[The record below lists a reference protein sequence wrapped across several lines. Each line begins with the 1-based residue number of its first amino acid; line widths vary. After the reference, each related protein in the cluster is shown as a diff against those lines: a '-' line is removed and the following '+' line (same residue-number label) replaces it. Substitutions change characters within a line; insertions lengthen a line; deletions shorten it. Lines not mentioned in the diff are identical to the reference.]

1 MRPQCLPWRFRP
13 GLSCSSLPEKTGR
26 LREKE
31 RSHLEKQSLNRGDDL
46 KAPSLSHLT
55 CCPENSANN
64 TVSRDLALWTMRFW
78 RDRVTFVRLMDGL
91 GTYSEGTS
99 TQTWKN
105 VCPPGPHY
113 LALLIYV
120 SQPLPHMKII
130 NSKYCSTMMDHH
142 VESCFKLATS
152 RYCPDSAQ
160 PADSDQCKS

>member
-1 MRPQCLPWRFRP
+1 MSTLEIQARTQLFILTREDGQVEREGKKPLGETITQQRRWLEGTISQPLDM
-13 GLSCSSLPEKTGR
+13 LSWKLGKQHSFTWSR
-26 LREKE
+26 LK
-31 RSHLEKQSLNRGDDL
+31 
-46 KAPSLSHLT
+46 
-55 CCPENSANN
+55 
-64 TVSRDLALWTMRFW
+64 WTMRFW